1 MFVSKNMERLADI
14 RSLAS
19 IPSESQVSVY
29 CRVPWGHGGR
39 VIVECVHVLCLLCLY
54 TVPSATFH
62 CSSV

>member
-29 CRVPWGHGGR
+29 CRM
-39 VIVECVHVLCLLCLY
+39 C
-54 TVPSATFH
+54 T
-62 CSSV
+62 CSVSVMFIHSS